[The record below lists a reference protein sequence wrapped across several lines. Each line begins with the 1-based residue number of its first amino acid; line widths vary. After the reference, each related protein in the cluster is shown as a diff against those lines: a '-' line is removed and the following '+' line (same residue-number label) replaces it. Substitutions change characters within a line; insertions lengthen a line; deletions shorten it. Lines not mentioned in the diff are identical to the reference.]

1 MAFKIKDLMIHV
13 LDPKAAQAGLCRV
26 PSVVCTAPNSLCTFN
41 SHICTAIH
49 SICRF
54 PHTICP
60 PITICETLPTVCHQP
75 FTFCGIPTQCQAHP
89 SLCAIPTICAGGTGC
104 PGGTI
109 CAIPSNCGFG
119 TCGALTPCAGGS
131 CGAVPSIC
139 AGGSIIPDP
148 TIVEN
153 PDPAAGL
160 AALKEQLKQAM
171 ANVETQE
178 AALNDSLLPQ
188 TVAEVDD
195 LTTRLQGAMDELK
208 ARKAE
213 LQKRDAKK

>member
-1 MAFKIKDLMIHV
+1 MPFKIKDLMIHV

-26 PSVVCTAPNSLCTFN
+26 PSVQCTAVISVCTAIRSVCHFPNS
-41 SHICTAIH
+41 
-49 SICRF
+49 
-54 PHTICP
+54 ICP
-60 PITICETLPTVCHQP
+60 PITFCETLPTVCHQP
-75 FTFCGIPTQCQAHP
+75 YSFCGLPSQCGIHP
-89 SLCAIPTICAGGTGC
+89 SICHVPTICAGGTCALQTC
-104 PGGTI
+104 PAGSI
-109 CAIPSNCGFG
+109 CQIPSNCGVFSA
-119 TCGALTPCAGGS
+119 CGAVSPCAGGS

-153 PDPAAGL
+153 PDPTAGL

-195 LTTRLQGAMDELK
+195 LTTRLQGALEALK
-208 ARKAE
+208 ARKAD
-213 LQKRDAKK
+213 LQKSEAKK

>member
-26 PSVVCTAPNSLCTFN
+26 PSVQCTAAISVCTAINSV
-41 SHICTAIH
+41 
-49 SICRF
+49 CRVGT
-54 PHTICP
+54 HCL
-60 PITICETLPTVCHQP
+60 PITLCETLPTVCHHP
-75 FTFCGIPTQCQAHP
+75 FTFCGIPSQCGVHP
-89 SLCAIPTICAGGTGC
+89 SICAIPTICAGGTGC

-109 CAIPSNCGFG
+109 CAIPSNCGG
-119 TCGALTPCAGGS
+119 VLSACGAFTVCPGGS
-131 CGAVPSIC
+131 CGQVPSIC

-153 PDPAAGL
+153 PDPTAGL

-195 LTTRLQGAMDELK
+195 LTTRLQGALDELK